1 MIEKVVIVFCI
12 CSLVNV
18 ILSTL
23 KTLIMVNAGR
33 GSAIII
39 NAVCYGFYTLVVKQL
54 GAVDYVTAVVV
65 TVLANIV
72 GVWISYKVM
81 DLFTKDK
88 LWKIEATFDKK
99 ENFTH
104 NLKVWAEIN
113 KIPCNFID
121 IDKYIIVNF
130 YSATQKESLIIK
142 EFIKKFNGKYF
153 ASETKNL

>member
-1 MIEKVVIVFCI
+1 MEKVIIVFCI

-54 GAVDYVTAVVV
+54 TSVDYITAVAV
-65 TVLANIV
+65 TIGANIV
-72 GVWISYKVM
+72 GVWISYKIM
-81 DLFTKDK
+81 DLFKKDR
-88 LWKIEATFDKK
+88 LWKIETTFPKK
-99 ENFTH
+99 ENFIH
-104 NLKVWAEIN
+104 NLDVWAKVN
-113 KIPCNFID
+113 KIPYNYID

-130 YSATQKESLIIK
+130 YSATQKDSIIIK

-153 ASETKNL
+153 VSETKNL